1 MSAEHSLVPVVLTH
15 EHSRADDE
23 PVMASP
29 IAIPRRPRR
38 ARRVPGNRTLRL
50 VFPALGVLLPVYLVY
65 LLTTST
71 AYSSLIDGW
80 LVTAFE
86 LVVSALCIAAG
97 RRRRQRRLVPMV
109 LGAATLLW
117 SLGDLALTI
126 ESLHGATPPTPSIA
140 DAFYLCFFPLAYV
153 GIVLFMRGEVR
164 RLNHPSWLDSSI
176 AATGAAAVCAAFAFH
191 TVLKTAGGSS
201 LSVATNLAYPVGDLL
216 LLGLVAGGTTILA
229 GRSRLPWLLLAGGM
243 AINAVG
249 DTFNLFGSTVGATH
263 VGVVFN
269 NIAWPTAIFMIALAM
284 WLPAGA
290 PDPLALQRPPGFALP
305 GLAAAAALMV
315 LLVGTFRHPG
325 PIAIGFAAATLAL
338 VGVRLT
344 KLMRSLRALTF
355 KRYQQAVTD
364 SLTGLGNRR
373 YLFEALH
380 AWFSARSG
388 VDDDGERL
396 AFLFIDLDRF
406 KEINDSF
413 GHPAGDEL
421 LRLLGARLKGALRE
435 GDTLMRLGGDEFAG
449 LLIDVDA
456 EEAEAVAVRLGE
468 ALEDPFILDSV
479 SVRIGASIGIA
490 HAPSDAQQPDVL
502 VACADRAMYRAKL
515 TGETF
520 TSYDP
525 NIDEHGNL
533 LRLADELAIAIAQDA
548 LVLRYQPQLDLHTGR
563 IRAVEALLR
572 WAHPEHGEIPPMRF
586 IAIAEQAG
594 LMGKLTEWVL
604 DRAIAQ
610 CARWHEEGKDVVVS
624 VNISPTN
631 LLDPGFPTVVEEILE
646 RHKLPARALVL
657 EITETCVIREFDRAK
672 SIVERL
678 RSSGLV
684 VSIDDFGSGFT
695 SLAYLSG
702 LAVSQLKLD
711 RAFVTR
717 LATVRDARDLQ
728 LIRSTIELGHAL
740 DMHVV
745 AEGIED
751 KETLDLLR
759 ELGCDVAQG
768 FLIGHPALAEEA
780 PLGANEAR
788 PAPEVKASRG
798 TPSERGSAVAG
809 ALPPPRP

>member
-1 MSAEHSLVPVVLTH
+1 
-15 EHSRADDE
+15 
-23 PVMASP
+23 MASH
-29 IAIPRRPRR
+29 IAIPRRARR
-38 ARRVPGNRTLRL
+38 ARRTPGNRTVWL
-50 VFPALGVLLPVYLVY
+50 VFPVLGALLPAYLVY
-65 LLTTST
+65 LLSTST

-86 LVVSALCIAAG
+86 LIASVLCIAAG
-97 RRRRQRRLVPMV
+97 LRGGRRRLVPIM
-109 LGAATLLW
+109 LGVATLVW
-117 SLGDLALTI
+117 SMGDLSLTV

-140 DAFYLCFFPLAYV
+140 DAFYICFFPLAYV

-164 RLNHPSWLDSSI
+164 RLNNPSWLDSSI
-176 AATGAAAVCAAFAFH
+176 AATGVAAVCAAFAFH

-229 GRSRLPWLLLAGGM
+229 GRSRLPWMLLGGGM
-243 AINAVG
+243 AINAAG
-249 DTFNLFGSTVGATH
+249 DTFNLFASTVGASH
-263 VGVVFN
+263 VGVVLN
-269 NIAWPTAIFMIALAM
+269 NIAWPTSIFMIALAM
-284 WLPAGA
+284 WLPPGSA
-290 PDPLALQRPPGFALP
+290 DPLALQRPPGFALP
-305 GLAAAAALMV
+305 GLAAGAGLIV

-344 KLMRSLRALTF
+344 KLLRSLRALTF
-355 KRYQQAVTD
+355 KRYQQAITD
-364 SLTGLGNRR
+364 PLTGLGNRR
-373 YLFEALH
+373 YLFDALH
-380 AWFSARSG
+380 AWFGARSG
-388 VDDDGERL
+388 VDDDGQRL

-435 GDTLMRLGGDEFAG
+435 GDTLMRLGGDEFAV
-449 LLIDVDA
+449 LLIDA
-456 EEAEAVAVRLGE
+456 GAHEAEAAAARLSD
-468 ALEDPFILDSV
+468 ALQNAFVLDSV

-490 HAPSDAQQPDVL
+490 HAPADARDAEML
-502 VACADRAMYRAKL
+502 VSCADRAMYRAKL

-520 TSYDP
+520 ASYDP

-548 LVLRYQPQLDLHTGR
+548 LVLRYQPQLDLRTGT

-610 CARWHEEGKDVVVS
+610 CARWHREGREIVVS

-631 LLDPGFPTVVEEILE
+631 LLDPGFPAAVEEILE

-657 EITETCVIREFDRAK
+657 EITETCVIREFERAK
-672 SIVERL
+672 GVVERL
-678 RSSGLV
+678 RSSGLI

-751 KETLDLLR
+751 GETLDLLR

-768 FLIGHPALAEEA
+768 FLIGHPALAEEF
-780 PLGANEAR
+780 PLGTSEHR
-788 PAPEVKASRG
+788 PVPELKASRV
-798 TPSERGSAVAG
+798 TPRERGSAVAG
-809 ALPPPRP
+809 PSATRPR